1 VLYRALTPDPR
12 LRPRGRVTCSGHLA
26 CDLNGLRLPEFS
38 AGCRLGVAVLAVAIV
53 VSLVC
58 RKRRHRDP
66 LPIGGLLIAG
76 AFVEAMRE
84 TGRLVPGLAVGLAM
98 LAVAGV
104 IADVS
109 GHRAFVLAA
118 LAVPGGWILA
128 THAGLGNV
136 SWVKAV
142 VAGSIIVAAPL
153 AASLDT
159 RAGPDGLGPV
169 LLAVSTIGVYFTIP
183 DTDVGLALFP
193 IAALLALAAW
203 PRPLVR
209 LGAGGT
215 AAAVGTLVWV
225 SAVGGLG
232 RSTAVI
238 GGVACLGLLIAEPLG
253 RLMAARP
260 RGALGGDG
268 HGTWYVVLIA
278 LVQLIVV
285 YVASRVAG
293 VRTQVGAAV
302 TIATL
307 DLGLVAIGTAVIAA
321 RRSRT
326 TSDGDDGASAVEDGG
341 AARVR
346 GDRPRERP
354 ESHPF

>member
-1 VLYRALTPDPR
+1 VIALVR
-12 LRPRGRVTCSGHLA
+12 RKRGHL
-26 CDLNGLRLPEFS
+26 
-38 AGCRLGVAVLAVAIV
+38 
-53 VSLVC
+53 
-58 RKRRHRDP
+58 DP

-98 LAVAGV
+98 LALAGV

-118 LAVPGGWILA
+118 LTVPGAWVLA

-136 SWVKAV
+136 GWVKAM
-142 VAGSIIVAAPL
+142 VAGSVVLGAPL

-169 LLAVSTIGVYFTIP
+169 LFAISTMGVYFTIP

-193 IAALLALAAW
+193 LAALLALAAW

-253 RLMAARP
+253 RLMAARR
-260 RGALGGDG
+260 RGALGGDR
-268 HGTWYVVLIA
+268 HDTWYVVVVA
-278 LVQLIVV
+278 LVQLVVV

-293 VRTQVGAAV
+293 VRTRVGAAV
-302 TIATL
+302 AIATL
-307 DLGLVAIGTAVIAA
+307 DLGLVAVIAAVIAA
-321 RRSRT
+321 RRPRNS
-326 TSDGDDGASAVEDGG
+326 GARSATR
-341 AARVR
+341 AAR
-346 GDRPRERP
+346 
-354 ESHPF
+354 S

>member
-1 VLYRALTPDPR
+1 VL
-12 LRPRGRVTCSGHLA
+12 V
-26 CDLNGLRLPEFS
+26 
-38 AGCRLGVAVLAVAIV
+38 VAIV
-53 VSLVC
+53 VSVV
-58 RKRRHRDP
+58 RRRHRHLDP

-84 TGRLVPGLAVGLAM
+84 TGRLVPGLAIGLAM

-109 GHRAFVLAA
+109 GRRAFVLAG
-118 LAVPGGWILA
+118 LSLPGAWVLA
-128 THAGLGNV
+128 THAGLGNAG
-136 SWVKAV
+136 WVKAV
-142 VAGSIIVAAPL
+142 VAGSIIVSTPL
-153 AASLDT
+153 AASLDA

-169 LLAVSTIGVYFTIP
+169 LFAVSTIGVYFTIP

-209 LGAGGT
+209 LGGGGT

-238 GGVACLGLLIAEPLG
+238 GGVACLGLLVTEPLG
-253 RLMAARP
+253 RLLAARR
-260 RGALGGDG
+260 RGALGGDR
-268 HGTWYVVLIA
+268 HGTWYVVAIG
-278 LVQLIVV
+278 LVQLFVV

-293 VRTQVGAAV
+293 TRTRVRDAV
-302 TIATL
+302 TIATVE
-307 DLGLVAIGTAVIAA
+307 LGVVAVVTAVIATRRPRRVGA
-321 RRSRT
+321 RSGSR
-326 TSDGDDGASAVEDGG
+326 
-341 AARVR
+341 AAR
-346 GDRPRERP
+346 
-354 ESHPF
+354 S

>member
-1 VLYRALTPDPR
+1 VR
-12 LRPRGRVTCSGHLA
+12 
-26 CDLNGLRLPEFS
+26 
-38 AGCRLGVAVLAVAIV
+38 
-53 VSLVC
+53 
-58 RKRRHRDP
+58 RKRRHLDP
-66 LPIGGLLIAG
+66 LPIGGLLITG

-104 IADVS
+104 VADVS

-118 LAVPGGWILA
+118 LTVPGAWVLA

-136 SWVKAV
+136 GWVKAM
-142 VAGSIIVAAPL
+142 VAGSVVVGAPL
-153 AASLDT
+153 AASLDA

-169 LLAVSTIGVYFTIP
+169 LFAISTIGVYFTIP

-203 PRPLVR
+203 PRPLVS
-209 LGAGGT
+209 LGAGT

-253 RLMAARP
+253 RLMAARH
-260 RGALGGDG
+260 RRALGGERHDTWYLG
-268 HGTWYVVLIA
+268 GERHDTWYVGVVA
-278 LVQLIVV
+278 LVQLVVV

-293 VRTQVGAAV
+293 VRTRVGAAV
-302 TIATL
+302 AIATL
-307 DLGLVAIGTAVIAA
+307 DLGLVAVIAAVIAA
-321 RRSRT
+321 RRPRNSGARSATRASR
-326 TSDGDDGASAVEDGG
+326 S
-341 AARVR
+341 
-346 GDRPRERP
+346 
-354 ESHPF
+354 